1 MEKAEATATRGAREA
16 GDRENEYPWL
26 DRRTAVYAGVGA
38 VVLALGVAA
47 LIGEAAD
54 YGEIVDAVKRADK
67 RWLPLCVAGQAAAY
81 AGYVVAYR
89 DFARVD
95 RGPELPL
102 ATAAKVVGIGF
113 GAFVVG
119 STPGGLAFDFWAL
132 RRAGAETHEAVRRVL
147 ALNTFEWGVLGSFA
161 TLSAAAVLL
170 GRGKGAPLAMTLA
183 WLVAVPVSVVLAA
196 WVSSRRQAP
205 RFVDFTRDEA
215 GSKGVSRRGRAAAA
229 LRGALAD
236 AIGGLLVARALLSRP
251 KRYLGGVLGYPLFW
265 IGQLVTLYAAI
276 QAFAGGPI
284 LPTPL
289 VLAFASGY
297 AATALPLPVGGAG
310 GIEAALTFSLHA
322 VGVGLAPA
330 LLAVLVYRLF
340 TFWLP
345 IVPALALLPLARRL
359 SDELAAAP
367 LATI

>member
-1 MEKAEATATRGAREA
+1 MDRADATATREGGEA

-26 DRRTAVYAGVGA
+26 DRRTAVYTGIGA
-38 VVLALGVAA
+38 LVLALGVAA
-47 LIGEAAD
+47 VIGEAAD
-54 YGEIVDAVKRADK
+54 YGEIVEAVKRADK
-67 RWLPLCVAGQAAAY
+67 RWLPLCLGGQATAY

-95 RGPELPL
+95 RGPDLPL
-102 ATAAKVVGIGF
+102 ATAAKVVTIGF

-132 RRAGAETHEAVRRVL
+132 RRAGAETHDAVRRVL

-161 TLSAAAVLL
+161 MLSAAAVLL
-170 GRGKGAPLAMTLA
+170 GRGRGAPLSMTLA
-183 WLVAVPVSVVLAA
+183 WLVVVPVSVVLAA
-196 WVSSRRQAP
+196 WVSSRRRAP
-205 RFVDFTRDEA
+205 RFVRSSRREA
-215 GSKGVSRRGRAAAA
+215 GSKGLSRRGRASAA
-229 LRGALAD
+229 LRAALAD
-236 AIGGLLVARALLSRP
+236 AIGGLLVARALVARP
-251 KRYLGGVLGYPLFW
+251 RRYLGGVLGFPLFW

-322 VGVGLAPA
+322 VGVALAPA

-345 IVPALALLPLARRL
+345 IVPALALLPLAPRL
-359 SDELAAAP
+359 SDELAAAS
-367 LATI
+367 LAAT